1 MGWGEAKE
9 YAKSVRTVS
18 DLKFHLFWAALGY
31 FVYGGLDG
39 ALAVF
44 ILSILYGLCLFLAL
58 IPFAGALIQYLIMDR
73 LVTPWVFSLTRIGP
87 TWLTAL
93 MFWVTLAEGAVFTL
107 LTSIAVILALRK

>member
-1 MGWGEAKE
+1 L
-9 YAKSVRTVS
+9 T
-18 DLKFHLFWAALGY
+18 FHLFWAALGY

-44 ILSILYGLCLFLAL
+44 ILSFLYGLCLFLAL
-58 IPFAGALIQYLIMDR
+58 IPFAGAAIQYLVMDR
-73 LVTPWVFSLTRIGP
+73 LVTPWVFSLARIEP

-107 LTSIAVILALRK
+107 LTSLAVILALRE